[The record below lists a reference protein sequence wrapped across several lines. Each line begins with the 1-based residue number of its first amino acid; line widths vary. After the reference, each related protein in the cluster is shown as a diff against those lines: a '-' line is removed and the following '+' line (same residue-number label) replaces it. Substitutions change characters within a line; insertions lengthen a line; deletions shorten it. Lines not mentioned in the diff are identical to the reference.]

1 MVQIDQIFG
10 FQWAEIDRKYT
21 RDCSPMESD
30 LTLARLSFQCQME
43 VQNCRLGG
51 HFQKC
56 FHTAARSNQL
66 LHIFSQFSLI
76 VLIMPRPT
84 HIDIG
89 YEVLALACEGM
100 QKIAVAGRV
109 GVTRATVYYI
119 LQKHAAIGTLVPGKS
134 KGDPLK
140 TTRRQDHALFGM
152 VWQDRFI
159 CARALTAWMRNLY
172 GMRAG
177 RKTINNQFLSH
188 SYRVYGPTRKPC
200 WLPTSAN
207 LPQ

>member
-1 MVQIDQIFG
+1 MPNGII
-10 FQWAEIDRKYT
+10 
-21 RDCSPMESD
+21 
-30 LTLARLSFQCQME
+30 E
-43 VQNCRLGG
+43 VQNCRSGG

-56 FHTAARSNQL
+56 LHTAASSNQP

-84 HIDIG
+84 PIDIG

-100 QKIAVAGRV
+100 QKNAVAGRM
-109 GVTRATVYYI
+109 GLTRATFNCI
-119 LQKHAAIGTLVPGKS
+119 LQRHAAIGTLVPGKS

-140 TTRRQDHALFGM
+140 ATRRQDHALFGM
-152 VWQDRFI
+152 VWQDRFTS
-159 CARALTAWMRNLY
+159 ARALTAWIRNLY